1 MDCVT
6 RIGATAVVLAALA
19 ATTGCAAVDR
29 FLTPKP
35 KADSPAG
42 APASGGAAPAT
53 DLRPETAA
61 APTPF
66 DPKRLIGLDTAAT
79 QDLLGAPDEVREGN
93 PATVWHYKARDCALD
108 VYFYADLGAQALR
121 ALAYDVTTAQPI
133 ADERS
138 VKACAGR
145 IRADY
150 RDGKR

>member
-1 MDCVT
+1 MICAT
-6 RIGATAVVLAALA
+6 RMGAMAVLLIALA
-19 ATTGCAAVDR
+19 AATGCAAVED
-29 FLTPKP
+29 FLASKP
-35 KADSPAG
+35 KAG
-42 APASGGAAPAT
+42 APAGSPASGSAEPAT
-53 DLRPETAA
+53 EIRPETAS

-79 QDLLGAPDEVREGN
+79 QDLLGTPDEVRQGN

>member
-1 MDCVT
+1 MNCVT
-6 RIGATAVVLAALA
+6 RLGPMAVLLIALA
-19 ATTGCAAVDR
+19 AMAGCAAVEE
-29 FLTPKP
+29 FLAPKP
-35 KADSPAG
+35 KADAPAG
-42 APASGGAAPAT
+42 APAPEGAKPAT

-79 QDLLGAPDEVREGN
+79 QDLLGAPNEVRAGD

-108 VYFYADLGAQALR
+108 VYFYADLGAQTLR
-121 ALAYDVTTAQPI
+121 ALAYDVTTAQPT